1 MSAERLAK
9 IPEVDLDPNGV
20 FKYVLIRVNSKDD
33 DSYVDIVR
41 GYAWAEYHADIYDRV
56 AGELERDGGLDCEC
70 LGGGRIK
77 HDSAA
82 KKIHVYGYSML
93 WLWSEMTVTVLQKT
107 DVILFVTAKTVVT
120 SKTVVIRDGTLC
132 VILSMRGSV
141 DGLSS
146 QMKVGTCGRDS
157 RAGTRSLTAG
167 RPLTTPLALP
177 QAGSWQ

>member
-82 KKIHVYGYSML
+82 KKIHVYGYSM
-93 WLWSEMTVTVLQKT
+93 VQH
-107 DVILFVTAKTVVT
+107 A
-120 SKTVVIRDGTLC
+120 IRSNDFLD
-132 VILSMRGSV
+132 LKYY
-141 DGLSS
+141 D
-146 QMKVGTCGRDS
+146 
-157 RAGTRSLTAG
+157 
-167 RPLTTPLALP
+167 LTTSGECYLHFEFATFKNSCIKLAHFLSF
-177 QAGSWQ
+177 QA